1 MKPRSLQSA
10 VPVQHGSTSGKGDQ
24 SLHIR
29 IGFLEVG
36 KAVSQPHLIAVVESV
51 IEAGRC
57 FVLPDRKWKQPAV
70 LLKLIHHES
79 AKRAGRWA
87 HGQGPVQYGRTKHL
101 PASITDSTTAIR

>member
-51 IEAGRC
+51 LEAGRG
-57 FVLPDRKWKQPAV
+57 FMLPDREWKQPAV
-70 LLKLIHHES
+70 LLQLIHHVS
-79 AKRAGRWA
+79 AKRPAPWPPGR
-87 HGQGPVQYGRTKHL
+87 GPARSGWISSR
-101 PASITDSTTAIR
+101 